1 MNEKIKL
8 LINSSNITIEF
19 IDLVLNRLKSL
30 SYEVIEG
37 DEFLIAFTIQ
47 KVENTI
53 KNECNITKIPDGLV
67 YVAVDMIC
75 GEILMMKKQTN
86 SLGDNFSID
95 SALKSVKLGDTT
107 IQIDGESDEAKLNAL
122 INHLMNYGMS
132 ELICYRKIKW

>member
-8 LINSSNITIEF
+8 LINSINITIEF

-30 SYEVIEG
+30 SYEIVEG

-53 KNECNITKIPDGLV
+53 KNECNITKIPEGLN

-75 GEILMMKKQTN
+75 SETLMTKKQTN

-95 SALKSVKLGDTT
+95 SALKSVKLGDTSV
-107 IQIDGESDEAKLNAL
+107 QLDGESDEAKLNAL
-122 INHLMNYGMS
+122 INHLMNYGMN